1 MKNLRFSVVIP
12 LFNKQDSIARA
23 VKSVLGQTYK
33 DFELIVVDDGS
44 TDNSLAVLNGNT
56 DYRLNII
63 SQENQGVSAARNRGV
78 AESDSGYI
86 CFLDADDEWHPEFL
100 YEISILL
107 QEEPDCALYITACH
121 EINEKGLVKPGL
133 LSSAPESKGL
143 IDNFYHLFREYPL
156 LINSSN
162 VCVNRDYFLKAGG
175 FPEGIRYG
183 EDIYLW
189 LILADMGNVSV
200 SHRKLSTI
208 YRDAENRAGD
218 SIDNEIGYH
227 VKYFLGEGIHSIK
240 EKHQKDLIKFVLKS
254 AVFHALYATLA
265 GKRSLA
271 RMYAECIYKKNRI
284 LGAFVWIMSFSPRY
298 ILSMAKTIKNS

>member
-23 VKSVLGQTYK
+23 VKSVLGQTYQ

-78 AESDSGYI
+78 AESDSSYI

-100 YEISILL
+100 S
-107 QEEPDCALYITACH
+107 
-121 EINEKGLVKPGL
+121 EINKLVQESLDCSLYCTVFNEVDKKGIEIIYSTHVPEKKNGV
-133 LSSAPESKGL
+133 
-143 IDNFYHLFREYPL
+143 IDNFYCEYRESSR
-156 LINSSN
+156 LIHSSS
-162 VCVNRDYFLKAGG
+162 VCVNKKYFLKAGG

-200 SHRKLSTI
+200 SYRRLSTI

-271 RMYAECIYKKNRI
+271 RIYAGYIYKKDRI
-284 LGAFVWIMSFSPRY
+284 LGVLVWITSFSPRF
-298 ILSMAKTIKNS
+298 ILSMAKTIKNL

>member
-23 VKSVLGQTYK
+23 VNSVLLQSYQ
-33 DFELIVVDDGS
+33 DFELVVVNDGS
-44 TDNSLAVLNGNT
+44 TDNSLSALSSFT
-56 DYRLNII
+56 DDRLIVI
-63 SQENQGVSAARNRGV
+63 SQKNQGVSAARNRGV
-78 AESDSGYI
+78 AESNYDQV

-100 YEISILL
+100 HEISTLL
-107 QEEPDCALYITACH
+107 QETPDCTLYVTACS
-121 EINEKGLVKPGL
+121 EVNEKGLAKLGFVSNAL
-133 LSSAPESKGL
+133 ERKG
-143 IDNFYHLFREYPL
+143 IIVDFYTQYSMNSM

-162 VCVNRDYFLKAGG
+162 VCVNKEYFLKAGG
-175 FPEGIRYG
+175 FPEGVRYG

-208 YRDAENRAGD
+208 YRNTENRAGD

-240 EKHQKDLIKFVLKS
+240 EKHRKDLMKFVIKS
-254 AVFHALYATLA
+254 AVFHALYAALA